1 MGLTFIEGTVTGPTG
16 KQRQIRFLVDSG
28 ALYSLL
34 PSEVWQGLDL
44 SPKRVATFALAD
56 GTRIQRRVSECHV
69 ALAGQ
74 DGHTPVVLG
83 EPGDDQALL
92 GAVTL
97 ENLGLMLDPFKRI
110 LQPMQMRLA

>member
-1 MGLTFIEGTVTGPTG
+1 MGLAFIEGTVTGPTG
-16 KQRQIRFLVDSG
+16 RQRQVSFLVDSG

-34 PSEVWQGLDL
+34 PSEVWQSLGL
-44 SPKRVATFALAD
+44 SPKRVVAFSLAD
-56 GTRIQRRVSECHV
+56 GTRIERHVSECHV

-83 EPGDDQALL
+83 EPGDNQALL